1 MMTDLE
7 KYIREHRLMFDT
19 DQPPSG
25 HLERFGEKLGTEK
38 GRSIRIRHLL
48 QVAASVAVIL
58 ASAFVII
65 TRDRSGSK
73 VADRQIPEV
82 VLEADRYYADRLH
95 AKYEQIREFPFEQPE
110 EKTLLL
116 DELEDLDAHHRQLMS
131 DLQANPDDERVLNA
145 LIRHYQMKL
154 EVMDQIINQLQQLKN
169 EKSKHHENDNV

>member
-1 MMTDLE
+1 MNDLE
-7 KYIREHRLMFDT
+7 KYIREHRLRFET

-25 HLERFGEKLGTEK
+25 HFERFGEKLGRK
-38 GRSIRIRHLL
+38 SGRSVRIRHML

-73 VADRQIPEV
+73 VADQQIPEV
-82 VLEADRYYADRLH
+82 VMEADLYYAERLH
-95 AKYEQIREFPFEQPE
+95 AKYEQIREFSFEQPE
-110 EKTLLL
+110 EKALLL
-116 DELEDLDAHHRQLMS
+116 DELEDLDAHHQQLMS
-131 DLQANPDDERVLNA
+131 DLKANPDDERVLNA

-169 EKSKHHENDNV
+169 EKTEHHENDNV